1 MGLIKETNAQ
11 YYSGQ
16 HIVQVSSGSPAQ
28 DTFVFN
34 NFNTKLQS
42 RLAPNGLIT
51 NPTSNFE
58 LYYIANFGTPPAL
71 VADNTL
77 KVIDA
82 EGTTVL
88 TSNTYSGGFMMCQ
101 LKNFAVQQN
110 YGRISYNST
119 WCNPTL

>member
-16 HIVQVSSGSPAQ
+16 HIVQVAGTPGQ

-42 RLAPNGLIT
+42 RIAPSGIIT

-101 LKNFAVQQN
+101 LKD
-110 YGRISYNST
+110 
-119 WCNPTL
+119 